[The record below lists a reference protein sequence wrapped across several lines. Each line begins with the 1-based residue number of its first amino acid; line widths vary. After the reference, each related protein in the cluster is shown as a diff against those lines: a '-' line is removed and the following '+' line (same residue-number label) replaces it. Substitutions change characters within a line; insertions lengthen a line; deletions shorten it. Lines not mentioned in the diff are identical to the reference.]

1 MALSKSASDPGLR
14 SSGSLRAA
22 GSGSLLAGS
31 ATTNLYE
38 SMKAQGQIREQFA
51 SIRPSGRSI
60 VLPPADSAG
69 RNVQPE
75 IFYPAPQ
82 TPIRERRF
90 RKTSHE
96 AGEITVHHGLKEQ
109 RLPGDDFRFGVR
121 GIRGAT
127 AEGCLKAG
135 QLLGVAE
142 YRNSVAEAVYESNK
156 REPLGRP
163 HIRGHDIKMLPEGF
177 GIASG
182 KPQGAKLAIFP
193 VDQEQTTEEARRQ
206 YRTTHGNY
214 LPGEHIER
222 NYSMPAETREATF
235 RFGAVEPRPA
245 NGAGVALALNT
256 DVEDDGTCR
265 KTRLVQRTAED
276 YRQVQHPK
284 HFQKSHAKQGPGGPP
299 MPGDHQYGIK
309 SGVSDYT
316 AESCIKGYYSL
327 EEQLPDQDLGRST
340 KPGRRNVTTE
350 TRAFGVPS
358 IRTDIRAPVDAR
370 RSLADNQSYGD
381 EPSAAA
387 LLCPQ
392 RFESQGVPDHE
403 FLVRRPKEELQELVE
418 RSAVD
423 GVDFEDLW
431 DKGLQ
436 LFDDGLPLVSL
447 DALLYLQ
454 SGIIEERVA
463 HAISRGE
470 VSALPVR

>member
-14 SSGSLRAA
+14 SSGSLRVA
-22 GSGSLLAGS
+22 GTGSLLGN
-31 ATTNLYE
+31 ATTNLYD
-38 SMKAQGQIREQFA
+38 SMKAQGLVREHFA

-60 VLPPADSAG
+60 VLPTADSAG
-69 RNVQPE
+69 RNLQPE
-75 IFYPAPQ
+75 IHYPLPE
-82 TPIRERRF
+82 TPIGERRF
-90 RKTSHE
+90 RRTSHNP
-96 AGEITVHHGLKEQ
+96 GEITVHHGLKEQ
-109 RLPGDDFRFGVR
+109 RLPGEGFRYGKR
-121 GIRGAT
+121 GIQGAT

-142 YRNSVAEAVYESNK
+142 YRNRVAEAVYESNK

-163 HIRGHDIKMLPEGF
+163 VNRGHEIKMRPEGF
-177 GIASG
+177 GIPSA
-182 KPQGAKLAIFP
+182 KPQGAKVAIFP
-193 VDQEQTTEEARRQ
+193 VDQGQTTEEARCQ

-214 LPGEHIER
+214 QPGERIER
-222 NYSMPAETREATF
+222 NYSMPAVTKDDAF

-256 DVEDDGTCR
+256 SVEDDGTCR

-284 HFQKSHAKQGPGGPP
+284 HFQKSHAKQGPSGPP

-309 SGVSDYT
+309 SGVNDYT

-358 IRTDIRAPVDAR
+358 VRSDILAPTDAR
-370 RSLADNQSYGD
+370 RSLADAQSYGD

-392 RFESQGVPDHE
+392 RFESQGVPDRE
-403 FLVRRPKEELQELVE
+403 FLVRRPKDELRELLE
-418 RSAVD
+418 HSKLE

-431 DKGLQ
+431 DRGLQ

-454 SGIIEERVA
+454 SGIIEERVGR
-463 HAISRGE
+463 AISFGE
-470 VSALPVR
+470 ASALPVR

>member
-22 GSGSLLAGS
+22 GTGSLLGN
-31 ATTNLYE
+31 ATTNLYD
-38 SMKAQGQIREQFA
+38 SMKAEGKMREQFA

-60 VLPPADSAG
+60 VLPPADSAA
-69 RNVQPE
+69 RDVQPDLY
-75 IFYPAPQ
+75 YPLPP
-82 TPIRERRF
+82 TPIGERRF
-90 RKTSHE
+90 RRTSHE
-96 AGEITVHHGLKEQ
+96 PGEITVHHGLKEQ
-109 RLPGDDFRFGVR
+109 KLPGDGFRYGTR
-121 GIRGAT
+121 GLKGAT
-127 AEGCLKAG
+127 AEDCLKAG

-142 YRNSVAEAVYESNK
+142 YRNSVAEAVYDSNK
-156 REPLGRP
+156 KEPLARP
-163 HIRGHDIKMLPEGF
+163 YIRGHETKMRPEGF
-177 GIASG
+177 GIPGG
-182 KPQGAKLAIFP
+182 KPQGAKLVIFP
-193 VDQEQTTEEARRQ
+193 VDQEQTTEEARSQ

-214 LPGEHIER
+214 LPGERIER
-222 NYSMPAETREATF
+222 NYSMPAEAKDAAF

-245 NGAGVALALNT
+245 NGAGVALALNMS
-256 DVEDDGTCR
+256 VEDDGTFR

-276 YRQVQHPK
+276 YRHVQHPK
-284 HFQKSHAKQGPGGPP
+284 HFQKSNVKQGPSGPP

-309 SGVSDYT
+309 SGISDYT

-358 IRTDIRAPVDAR
+358 IRTDVRAPTGAR

-387 LLCPQ
+387 ILSPQ
-392 RFESQGVPDHE
+392 RFENQGVPDRE
-403 FLVRRPKEELQELVE
+403 FLLRRPKDELRELVE
-418 RSAVD
+418 RSTVE

-454 SGIIEERVA
+454 SGIIQERVG
-463 HAISRGE
+463 HAISRGAT
-470 VSALPVR
+470 SALPVQ